1 VKSLDERKKKIT
13 KKTGSKEIEKNN
25 ITVSVKKK
33 SIKKNPGS
41 VKKKSADK
49 MTVKYHDK
57 KNTAGKLVTDKKTK
71 RNSAKKSNLSETTG
85 NEHIDPKAIARGDIP
100 MSIVEHLTELRSRLL
115 IVVVSFFI
123 FICVGFYFSDILVHI
138 INKPFLLTGNKLH
151 IFTLAGGFI
160 VKMKVSAAFALIIL
174 LPMIVFQIWRFISPA
189 IETPDRHFSR
199 LIIIFAAI
207 LFYSG
212 ILFVFLILPSAVKVL
227 LGFINPMMFSTI
239 GANDYLHFIFF
250 LAFIMGILFEL
261 PVLILI
267 LTRIG
272 LITPHFLIRK
282 RKYAFIIIW
291 IIAAIVTPG
300 SDILSQTLIG
310 VPLMLLYEISI
321 VISKFVLI
329 RKKRKE
335 LIHNNS

>member
-1 VKSLDERKKKIT
+1 MKSLDERKKKIT

-123 FICVGFYFSDILVHI
+123 LYALDFI
-138 INKPFLLTGNKLH
+138 
-151 IFTLAGGFI
+151 
-160 VKMKVSAAFALIIL
+160 
-174 LPMIVFQIWRFISPA
+174 FQIYWYI
-189 IETPDRHFSR
+189 
-199 LIIIFAAI
+199 
-207 LFYSG
+207 
-212 ILFVFLILPSAVKVL
+212 
-227 LGFINPMMFSTI
+227 
-239 GANDYLHFIFF
+239 
-250 LAFIMGILFEL
+250 
-261 PVLILI
+261 
-267 LTRIG
+267 
-272 LITPHFLIRK
+272 
-282 RKYAFIIIW
+282 
-291 IIAAIVTPG
+291 
-300 SDILSQTLIG
+300 
-310 VPLMLLYEISI
+310 
-321 VISKFVLI
+321 
-329 RKKRKE
+329 
-335 LIHNNS
+335 